1 MGTRKVYEKK
11 LRSGYLHHDP
21 TINPGLG
28 SSRCPRCLSLLDR
41 DSEIGEWTITSVLH
55 DVTSVVGSGAGA
67 VLSSVHGLNSGL
79 SFVQKHVKGPKWVS
93 FVVGLPSFLLFA
105 AASATFGGYAFPKF
119 VQLSVTSYYTASSAS
134 HYAISHLTRS
144 IEESRISSSSFKRSS
159 LSYDIPMTQFI
170 INYNSS
176 LPASQ
181 RFILHV
187 LDNTHLF
194 VLPNVGEMIRSAISE
209 FRDQNSYEKPA

>member
-1 MGTRKVYEKK
+1 MQST
-11 LRSGYLHHDP
+11 
-21 TINPGLG
+21 
-28 SSRCPRCLSLLDR
+28 
-41 DSEIGEWTITSVLH
+41 
-55 DVTSVVGSGAGA
+55 
-67 VLSSVHGLNSGL
+67 
-79 SFVQKHVKGPKWVS
+79 
-93 FVVGLPSFLLFA
+93 
-105 AASATFGGYAFPKF
+105 
-119 VQLSVTSYYTASSAS
+119 
-134 HYAISHLTRS
+134 S
-144 IEESRISSSSFKRSS
+144 IEMNNMGNSFKAFRVYIMVNATKGLVISS
-159 LSYDIPMTQFI
+159 DIPMVQFI